1 MQLMDVKTG
10 ARVQFHTLRN
20 GKRVGLDKEIYTIK
34 DINFNDWGVCE
45 MLLECDGY
53 EVFTNHEAVELA
65 TDAAIK
71 EWEAEKI
78 KLKQEEEQKQML
90 ERIHKPRAFK
100 QITIFDIL
108 EVV

>member
-10 ARVQFHTLRN
+10 VKVQFITLRF

-34 DINFNDWGVCE
+34 DINFNDYGVCE
-45 MLLECDGY
+45 VLLECDGY
-53 EVFTNHEAVELA
+53 EVYSTHEAIELA

-71 EWEAEKI
+71 AWEADKV
-78 KLKQEEEQKQML
+78 KLKKDAEEIPQPQGYKQL
-90 ERIHKPRAFK
+90 
-100 QITIFDIL
+100 TIFDIL